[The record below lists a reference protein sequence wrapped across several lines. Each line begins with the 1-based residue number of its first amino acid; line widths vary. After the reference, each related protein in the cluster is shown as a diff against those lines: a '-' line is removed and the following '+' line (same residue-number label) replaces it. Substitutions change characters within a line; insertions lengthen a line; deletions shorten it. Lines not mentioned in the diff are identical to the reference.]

1 LRVRRLL
8 LLLAA
13 LVLSSASTVAQ
24 NTAAT
29 VPTPSLTWDTES
41 AGVDRFVAV
50 HGRRALISGY
60 PREGLEVWAYPLEI
74 VASYRP
80 SFRIEGMTTEINGQ
94 TILRRVTYSPDSVSR
109 TYIGPDFEI
118 REKLFVPLGEPGAI
132 ITYEIKNS
140 RRVDIIIR
148 FSPVLDLMWPASIG
162 GQDIAW
168 NSESSGFIL
177 SEPTGKFAAII
188 SSADAIAHDDTDN
201 VARRGAYQQSLGF
214 TIRAADSQHGK
225 VATVVIAG
233 GALRAGSLPEL
244 ARRLVRSKA
253 DLEKEAA
260 AHYVE
265 LEQHAL
271 RIETPDA
278 EVNRTLAWSQ
288 IALDQSWVCNP
299 ELGCGI
305 VAGYGPSRKAR
316 RPQYAWFFAGDAL
329 VAIQALLAE
338 GEFSRARAELE
349 FIVKY
354 QDQKSGMIWHEIS
367 QSAGSLDWA
376 GKYPYMYA
384 HVDTTFQYLATV
396 NSYFSAT
403 DDIEFL
409 KSHWDSIIAAQK
421 FCRSL
426 LDPSDGLPRIP
437 PSKEGQSEQL
447 AMTDELR
454 LSASWVTAAEAYASM
469 AASLGHAA
477 EAKEARRQ
485 TEKATGA
492 IAQRYWSKDRGS
504 WITGYS
510 RNGEPIVDSD
520 IGGSRVLSEHVFALA
535 QVDQILDRIATSD
548 YQTDWGSRSMAQSA
562 ATYDPNSYS
571 QGSVWGTST
580 AETALAFWVEHRP
593 ATAMPMWR
601 ALLPW
606 SSLDSLGHMHEALAG
621 DFYHEELESVSEQTW
636 SSATFLTSAV
646 RGMLGLTID
655 AEAKQISF
663 IPHIPADWPK
673 ISVKNIRVRESEL
686 GLILTQSET
695 TTELQ
700 VSNNGGPVKMLFS
713 PQIPFGATLDA
724 ADANGK
730 PIDATLEA
738 NSQDTHA
745 TLKVG
750 LPAGETRLRIKY
762 SGGVSLMIPPQK
774 PIVGDASRGIK
785 ITGLHWNEKNLVL
798 QADVLGDQIST
809 FTLRTPW
816 QVVGVQGASF
826 EAIGQNLYRLSI
838 GAAGESA
845 AAGSYQH
852 STVVLAFAGNR

>member
-1 LRVRRLL
+1 M
-8 LLLAA
+8 
-13 LVLSSASTVAQ
+13 AQ
-24 NTAAT
+24 NTSAT

-60 PREGLEVWAYPLEI
+60 PREGLEIWAYPLQI
-74 VASYRP
+74 VAAYRP
-80 SFRIEGMTTEINGQ
+80 SFRVEGTTTEINGQ
-94 TILRRVTYSPDSVSR
+94 TILRRVAYSPDSVSR

-132 ITYEIKNS
+132 ITYEIENS

-168 NSESSGFIL
+168 NSGASGFIL

-188 SSADAIAHDDTDN
+188 NSADAIAHDDTDN
-201 VARRGAYQQSLGF
+201 LARRGGYQQSLGF
-214 TIRAADSQHGK
+214 TIRAADSQHRK

-233 GALRAGSLPEL
+233 GALQAGGLPEL
-244 ARRLVRSKA
+244 ARRLVRSQA

-271 RIETPDA
+271 QIETPDA

-305 VAGYGPSRKAR
+305 VAGYGPSRRAR

-338 GEFSRARAELE
+338 GEFSRARAALE
-349 FIVKY
+349 FIIKY

-376 GKYPYMYA
+376 GKYPYMYV

-403 DDIEFL
+403 GDIEFL
-409 KSHWDSIIAAQK
+409 KSRWDSIIAAQK

-447 AMTDELR
+447 VMTDELR

-477 EAKEARRQ
+477 EAKQARLQ
-485 TEKATGA
+485 SEKAAAA

-510 RNGEPIVDSD
+510 RNGEPIVDND

-535 QVDQILDRIATSD
+535 QVEQILDRIATSD
-548 YQTDWGSRSMAQSA
+548 YQTDWGSRSIAQSA

-571 QGSVWGTST
+571 QGSVWGIST
-580 AETALAFWVEHRP
+580 AETALAFWTEHRP

-601 ALLPW
+601 VLLSW

-621 DFYHEELESVSEQTW
+621 DFYHEEFESVPEQTW

-663 IPHIPADWPK
+663 IPHIPADWSK
-673 ISVKNIRVRESEL
+673 ISVKNIRVRESQL

-700 VSNNGGPVKMLFS
+700 VSNKGGPVKMLFS
-713 PQIPFGATLDA
+713 PEIPFGATLDA
-724 ADANGK
+724 TDANGK
-730 PIDATLEA
+730 PIDASLEA

-745 TLKVG
+745 TLKVD
-750 LPAGETRLRIKY
+750 LPAGETRLRIRY
-762 SGGVSLMIPPQK
+762 SGGVSVIIPSQALTA
-774 PIVGDASRGIK
+774 GDPSTGIK
-785 ITGLHWNEKNLVL
+785 ITGVRWNGEKLIV
-798 QADVLGDQIST
+798 QADIPST
-809 FTLRTPW
+809 RTSVFALRTPW
-816 QVVGVQGASF
+816 KVVGVLGATLEGS
-826 EAIGQNLYRLSI
+826 ERNLYRLSM
-838 GAAGESA
+838 GVGRPATVG
-845 AAGSYQH
+845 GYQH
-852 STVVLAFAGNR
+852 GTVVVTFER